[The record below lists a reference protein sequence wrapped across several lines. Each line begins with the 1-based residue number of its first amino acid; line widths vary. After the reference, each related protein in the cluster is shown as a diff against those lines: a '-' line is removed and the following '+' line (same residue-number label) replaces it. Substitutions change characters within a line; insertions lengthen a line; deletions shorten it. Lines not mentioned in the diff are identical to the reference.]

1 MKKKIGVYVCHCGG
15 NISDYVDIEKVKEAV
30 KDEADVFL
38 VKNTLFACA
47 DSSQK
52 MMEEDIKTQGL
63 DAMVVASCSPKL
75 HLNTFRGVAN
85 RAGLNPYNYVQ
96 VNIREQ
102 DSWAHS
108 DNPAGATEKAI
119 QLVKA
124 GIARAKESE
133 ALTSMKIPTTNAVAV
148 IGAGIGGMRTA
159 LGLADM
165 GTEVYLIEK
174 SFFVGGRT
182 AQWGTVAPNN
192 DQGDVLTAGLYKEI
206 QKRSNIKLFTGAELI
221 EKSGSVGN
229 FDIKIKIRPRGVE
242 GSVSDKDIEQAVK
255 ACPVSTDDEFNFGL
269 TQRKAIML
277 PHKGQFPQQP
287 AIDAELCNQ
296 CGACAKINDAFK
308 PSATNEEILTLHI
321 GGFVANTGF
330 DPYEPAKGEYGY
342 GEIDNVITLPQFK
355 RLIELNDKELMF
367 KGKKVKKV
375 AYIYCV
381 GSRQDDDEGNNKY
394 CSRYCCT
401 SATHTGV
408 TVKNK
413 FKDVLNYHFN
423 RGIRTYGKAELIY
436 GQASQQGDV
445 FLQFTLDSVPQV
457 ERRNNKTYV
466 KVKDIL
472 TQGKTIETDADL
484 VVLVTGMVPRENV
497 ALGHLLKIPE
507 GRDHFFNEIHMKLKP
522 VETVIDGVM
531 IAGTCQ
537 APKNILETLNSS
549 MAAAA
554 KVNSVLTKG
563 EMALDPTLA
572 MVNPGAC
579 TWCGKC
585 AEACP
590 FDAIAQVDYEG
601 KKVAKV
607 IEANCKGCGMCT
619 PVCPTDAID
628 LAGYTNAQIG
638 SMIDALAEQ

>member
-15 NISDYVDIEKVKEAV
+15 NISDYVDIEKVKDAV
-30 KDEADVFL
+30 RDEADVFL

-75 HLNTFRGVAN
+75 HLNTFRGVAQ
-85 RAGLNPYNYVQ
+85 RGGLNPYNYVQ

-133 ALTSMKIPTTNAVAV
+133 ALTSMKIATTNAVAV
-148 IGAGIGGMRTA
+148 IGAGVGGMRTA

-182 AQWGTVAPNN
+182 AQWGSVAPTN
-192 DQGDVLTAGLYKEI
+192 DRGDVLTAGLFNEI

-221 EKSGSVGN
+221 EKKGSVGN
-229 FDIKIKIRPRGVE
+229 FDIKVKIRPRGFDGNATTDE
-242 GSVSDKDIEQAVK
+242 IQKAVK
-255 ACPVSTDDEFNFGL
+255 ACPVSTMDEFNFGL
-269 TQRKAIML
+269 TQRTAIL
-277 PHKGQFPQQP
+277 IPQKGQYPQQP
-287 AIDAELCNQ
+287 AIDKALCNQ
-296 CGACAKINDAFK
+296 CGACQKINSSFQPA
-308 PSATNEEILTLHI
+308 STNEEILSLHI

-355 RLIELNDKELMF
+355 RLIELNDNELVF
-367 KGKKVKKV
+367 KGKKVKKI

-381 GSRQDDDEGNNKY
+381 GSRQDDDEGKNKY

-413 FKDVLNYHFN
+413 YKDVLNYHFN

-445 FLQFTLDSVPQV
+445 FLQFTLDSIPQV
-457 ERRNNKTYV
+457 ERKHNKTYV

-472 TQGKTIETDADL
+472 TAGKTIETDADL

-497 ALGHLLKIPE
+497 ELGHLLKIPE

-531 IAGTCQ
+531 IAGTSQ

-563 EMALDPTLA
+563 ELSLEPTLA
-572 MVNPGAC
+572 KVNPGAC

-590 FDAIAQVDYEG
+590 FDAIVQVDNEG
-601 KKVAKV
+601 KMVAKV
-607 IEANCKGCGMCT
+607 NEANCKGCGMCT

-628 LAGYTNAQIG
+628 LDGFTNAQIG
-638 SMIDALAEQ
+638 AMIDALAEL

>member
-15 NISDYVDIEKVKEAV
+15 NISDYVDIEKVKDAV
-30 KDEADVFL
+30 RDEADVFL

-75 HLNTFRGVAN
+75 HLNTFRGVAQ
-85 RAGLNPYNYVQ
+85 RGGLNPYNYVQ

-108 DNPAGATEKAI
+108 DNTAGATEKAI

-133 ALTSMKIPTTNAVAV
+133 ALTSMKIATINAVAV

-182 AQWGTVAPNN
+182 AQWGKVAPT
-192 DQGDVLTAGLYKEI
+192 DDHGDVLTASLFQEI
-206 QKRSNIKLFTGAELI
+206 QKRSNIKLFTGAELV
-221 EKSGSVGN
+221 EKTGSVGN
-229 FDIKIKIRPRGVE
+229 FDIKVRMRPRGFT
-242 GSVSDKDIEQAVK
+242 GSATINEIQQAVK
-255 ACPVSTDDEFNFGL
+255 ECPVSTPDEFNFGL
-269 TQRKAIML
+269 TQRKAIL
-277 PHKGQFPQQP
+277 TPQKGQYPLQP
-287 AIDAELCNQ
+287 AIDKALCNQ
-296 CGACAKINDAFK
+296 CGACQKINAAFQ
-308 PSATNEEILTLHI
+308 PASSNEEILSLHI
-321 GGFVANTGF
+321 GGFVVNTGF
-330 DPYEPAKGEYGY
+330 DPYEPAQGEYGY

-355 RLIELNDKELMF
+355 RLIELNDKELVF

-381 GSRQDDDEGNNKY
+381 GSRQDDDGGNNKY

-401 SATHTGV
+401 SASHTGV

-413 FKDVLNYHFN
+413 YKDVLNYHFN
-423 RGIRTYGKAELIY
+423 RGIRTYGKQELIY
-436 GQASQQGDV
+436 AQASQQGDI
-445 FLQFTLDSVPQV
+445 FLQFTLDSIPQV
-457 ERRNNKTYV
+457 ERKNNKTYV
-466 KVKDIL
+466 RVKDIL
-472 TQGKTIETDADL
+472 TAGKIIETDADL
-484 VVLVTGMVPRENV
+484 VVLVTGMVPREN
-497 ALGHLLKIPE
+497 AELGHLLKVPE

-563 EMALDPTLA
+563 ELSLEPTLA
-572 MVNPGAC
+572 KVNPGAC
-579 TWCGKC
+579 IWCGKC

-590 FDAIAQVDYEG
+590 FDAIEQVDYEG
-601 KKVAKV
+601 RKVAHV
-607 IEANCKGCGMCT
+607 IASNCKGCGMCT
-619 PVCPTDAID
+619 PICPTDAID
-628 LAGYTNAQIG
+628 LDGFTNAQIG
-638 SMIDALAEQ
+638 AMIDALAEL

>member
-52 MMEEDIKTQGL
+52 MMEEDIKAQGL

-85 RAGLNPYNYVQ
+85 RGGLNPYNYVQ

-124 GIARAKESE
+124 GIARARESE
-133 ALTSMKIPTTNAVAV
+133 ALTSLKIATTNAVAV

-182 AQWGTVAPNN
+182 AQWGSVAPTN
-192 DQGDVLTAGLYKEI
+192 DRGDVLTAGLFNEI

-221 EKSGSVGN
+221 EKTGSVGN
-229 FDIKIKIRPRGVE
+229 FDIKIKIHPRGFE
-242 GSVSDKDIEQAVK
+242 GNATAEEIQRAAK
-255 ACPVSTDDEFNFGL
+255 ACPVSTTDEFNFGL
-269 TQRKAIML
+269 TQRTAIL
-277 PHKGQFPQQP
+277 IPQKGQYPQQP
-287 AIDAELCNQ
+287 AIDEALCNQ
-296 CGACAKINDAFK
+296 CGACQKINSAFQ
-308 PSATNEEILTLHI
+308 PASAKEEILSLHI

-355 RLIELNDKELMF
+355 RLIELNDNELLF
-367 KGKKVKKV
+367 KGKKVKKI

-381 GSRQDDDEGNNKY
+381 GSRQDDDEGKNKY

-401 SATHTGV
+401 SASHTGV

-413 FKDVLNYHFN
+413 YKDVLNYHFN

-436 GQASQQGDV
+436 AQASQQGDV
-445 FLQFTLDSVPQV
+445 FLQFTLDSIPQV
-457 ERRNNKTYV
+457 ERKNNKTYV

-472 TQGKTIETDADL
+472 TAGKIIETDADL

-531 IAGTCQ
+531 IAGTSQ

-563 EMALDPTLA
+563 ELSLEPTLA
-572 MVNPGAC
+572 KVNPGAC

-590 FDAIAQVDYEG
+590 FDAIVQVDYEG
-601 KKVAKV
+601 RKIAKV
-607 IEANCKGCGMCT
+607 IESNCKGCGMCT

-628 LAGYTNAQIG
+628 LDGFTNAQIG
-638 SMIDALAEQ
+638 AMIDALSEL

>member
-15 NISDYVDIEKVKEAV
+15 NISDYVDIEKVKDAV
-30 KDEADVFL
+30 RDEADVFL

-75 HLNTFRGVAN
+75 HLNTFRGVAQ

-133 ALTSMKIPTTNAVAV
+133 ALTSMKIATTNAVAV
-148 IGAGIGGMRTA
+148 IGAGVGGMRTA

-182 AQWGTVAPNN
+182 AQWGSVAPTN
-192 DQGDVLTAGLYKEI
+192 DRGDVLTAGLFNEI

-221 EKSGSVGN
+221 EKTGSVGN
-229 FDIKIKIRPRGVE
+229 FDIKVKIHPRGFD
-242 GSVSDKDIEQAVK
+242 GTATADDIQKAVK
-255 ACPVSTDDEFNFGL
+255 ACPVSTTDEFNFGL
-269 TQRKAIML
+269 TQRTAIL
-277 PHKGQFPQQP
+277 TPQKGQYPQQP
-287 AIDAELCNQ
+287 AIDKALCNQ
-296 CGACAKINDAFK
+296 CGACQKINSAFQ
-308 PSATNEEILTLHI
+308 PASTNEEILTLHI

-342 GEIDNVITLPQFK
+342 GEIDNVITLPQLK
-355 RLIELNDKELMF
+355 RLIELNDNELVF
-367 KGKKVKKV
+367 KGKKVKKI

-381 GSRQDDDEGNNKY
+381 GSRQDDDEGKNKY

-413 FKDVLNYHFN
+413 YKDILNYHFN

-445 FLQFTLDSVPQV
+445 FLQFTLDSIPQV
-457 ERRNNKTYV
+457 ERKHNKTYV

-472 TQGKTIETDADL
+472 TAGKTIETDADL

-497 ALGHLLKIPE
+497 KLGHLLKIPE

-531 IAGTCQ
+531 IAGTSQ

-563 EMALDPTLA
+563 ELSLEPTLA
-572 MVNPGAC
+572 KVNPGAC

-590 FDAIAQVDYEG
+590 FDAIVQVDNEG
-601 KKVAKV
+601 KMVAKV
-607 IEANCKGCGMCT
+607 NESNCKGCGMCT

-628 LAGYTNAQIG
+628 LDGFTNAQIG
-638 SMIDALAEQ
+638 AMIDALAEL